1 MSPPVVRDRRHVRQ
15 WVVFYMTLG
24 YTEPQS
30 EVLAEQLC
38 SNCKRGDRITVD
50 EKYAFQKYRRSRRRI
65 PQLLSLADIVHAISR
80 SQ

>member
-1 MSPPVVRDRRHVRQ
+1 MSPPVVRDQRYMRQ

-38 SNCKRGDRITVD
+38 SNCKRGDRTTVD
-50 EKYAFQKYRRSRRRI
+50 VTFAFQKYRRSRLRI
-65 PQLLSLADIVHAISR
+65 PQLLSLADIVRAISG